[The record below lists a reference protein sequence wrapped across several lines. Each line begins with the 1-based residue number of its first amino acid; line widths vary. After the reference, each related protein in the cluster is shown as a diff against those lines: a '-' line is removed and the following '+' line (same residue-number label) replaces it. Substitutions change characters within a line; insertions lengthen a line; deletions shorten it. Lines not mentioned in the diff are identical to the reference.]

1 MITNNRLERKGIYP
15 INKVFS
21 LIEPMLNPNISDNDK
36 RKARK
41 FILDEDEMWANSQR
55 YQTFFYRGCTCCKCG
70 LKASYFAKERNY
82 GSNGRYHLN
91 LYGINEK
98 GEEVLF
104 TKDHI
109 YPHSKGGIND
119 ITNYQ
124 TMCEKCNN
132 NKSNNTNNLTLKNK
146 IEITVSKNRYGRK
159 LLTKIITINPK
170 YKEWEN

>member
-1 MITNNRLERKGIYP
+1 MQKGYY
-15 INKVFS
+15 
-21 LIEPMLNPNISDNDK
+21 
-36 RKARK
+36 RKATYK
-41 FILDEDEMWANSQR
+41 LTEIFLLLKPYLNVNKNKKYAEVKIDEDFIYANSQR
-55 YQTFFYRGCTCCKCG
+55 YQTFYYKGIKCSCCG
-70 LKASYFAKERNY
+70 LKATYFAKERNIT
-82 GSNGRYHLN
+82 GNRYHLN
-91 LYGINEK
+91 LYGVDSNGK
-98 GEEVLF
+98 EVLF

-170 YKEWEN
+170 YKEGEN